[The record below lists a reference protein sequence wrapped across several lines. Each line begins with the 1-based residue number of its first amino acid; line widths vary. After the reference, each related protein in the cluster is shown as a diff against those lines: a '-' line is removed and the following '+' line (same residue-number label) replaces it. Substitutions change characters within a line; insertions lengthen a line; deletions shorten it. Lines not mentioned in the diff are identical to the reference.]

1 MKKLVFP
8 RIFLH
13 CAALD
18 SIVSGLLLRVSCE
31 FDSRQGC
38 QNCRCKPFLAGL
50 QRFFVIV
57 FPEHSCYSVGTI
69 IYSFRCMPANW
80 LRTIFPALLIKN
92 ADLLIRFSHPIFR
105 MEPTPI
111 MWPVYWPVPA
121 TYKVVPLLHGLLA
134 SM

>member
-1 MKKLVFP
+1 MSSILARGAK
-8 RIFLH
+8 I
-13 CAALD
+13 AA
-18 SIVSGLLLRVSCE
+18 VSRF
-31 FDSRQGC
+31 FD
-38 QNCRCKPFLAGL
+38 GL

-57 FPEHSCYSVGTI
+57 SFRRSCRSVGTI
-69 IYSFRCMPANW
+69 IYSFRRMPANW

-92 ADLLIRFSHPIFR
+92 DDLLIRFSHPIFR

-121 TYKVVPLLHGLLA
+121 TYEVVPLLHGLLA